1 MNLGS
6 DPDPEPA
13 TLIAALRRMAT
24 PLGLWRPKAL
34 RKAEVVFDQEAAAD
48 AVFVLQSGL
57 VKLIYRTEDGNE
69 WVKSFVVDAGVF
81 APQSLEGPA
90 SYAAVCLEP
99 SQVVRLPMVQ
109 VAGAMEPDAG
119 LREAYFAFSAWLMR
133 KKQLREVSLLG
144 AAPEARY
151 LALLRDQPQL
161 VARLQQGDIARHLG
175 ITPVAFSRIKRRLAE

>member
-6 DPDPEPA
+6 DPDSEPA
-13 TLIAALRRMAT
+13 TLIAALRRAT
-24 PLGLWRPKAL
+24 SPLGLWRPKTF
-34 RKAEVVFDQEAAAD
+34 RKAEVIFDQDAAAD

-69 WVKSFVVDAGVF
+69 WVKSFVFDVGVF

-90 SYAAVCLEP
+90 SYSAICLEP

-109 VAGAMEPDAG
+109 VAGAMEKDASV
-119 LREAYFAFSAWLMR
+119 REAYFAFSAWLMR
-133 KKQLREVSLLG
+133 KKQLREAALLG

-151 LALLRDQPQL
+151 RSLLRDEPQL
-161 VARLQQGDIARHLG
+161 VTRLAQGDIARYLG
-175 ITPVAFSRIKRRLAE
+175 ITPVAFSRIKRRLAG